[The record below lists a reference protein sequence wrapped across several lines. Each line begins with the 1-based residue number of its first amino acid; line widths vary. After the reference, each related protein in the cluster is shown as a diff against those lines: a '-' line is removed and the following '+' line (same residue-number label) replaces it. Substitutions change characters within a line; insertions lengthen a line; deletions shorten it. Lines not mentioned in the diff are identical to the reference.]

1 MKVERCPDDKWC
13 QENMPR
19 LAILGVRPLVPGEHA
34 QVSNIERS
42 DHWCQENMHR
52 LAILGVRQLIQ
63 ESMPRLAAILG
74 VRQLIQESMPR
85 LAAIFKL

>member
-1 MKVERCPDDKWC
+1 
-13 QENMPR
+13 
-19 LAILGVRPLVPGEHA
+19 
-34 QVSNIERS
+34 
-42 DHWCQENMHR
+42 MHR
-52 LAILGVRQLIQ
+52 LAILGVRQMIQ